1 MFEVILVSSSNWTF
15 VAHPSLLR
23 VLLSNFLE
31 NTCHKLYHIW
41 KNHSS
46 SFIFFYYTLILQ
58 IQQREYLLERA
69 VIISDPSAVNGKI
82 FSTHTIFDCGR
93 GNCFGKGVCNT
104 KKLLRKAM
112 FGIVCSKVC
121 TLPYFCHD
129 DRWAWSFF
137 SSFFTW
143 YLKLVFLIDSVI
155 GVLDLTNRSKSN
167 LWFYSLSDIL

>member
-15 VAHPSLLR
+15 GSPKFAACTS
-23 VLLSNFLE
+23 F
-31 NTCHKLYHIW
+31 KLFGKYLWQIISHLKKSQVI
-41 KNHSS
+41 
-46 SFIFFYYTLILQ
+46 FPFFYYTLILQ

-155 GVLDLTNRSKSN
+155 GVLDLTNHSKSN